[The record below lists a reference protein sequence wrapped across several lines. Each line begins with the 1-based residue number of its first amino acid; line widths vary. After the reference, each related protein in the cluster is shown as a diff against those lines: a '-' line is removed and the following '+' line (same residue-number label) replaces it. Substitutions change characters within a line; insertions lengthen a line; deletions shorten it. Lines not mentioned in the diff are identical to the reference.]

1 MDKQELI
8 DKINRNDLTEEQIS
22 EIVSILKGQMSEANL
37 LNKAEKLLS
46 NFFSAL
52 KDTLTPHK
60 SILWYRFGVLVV
72 IVGLIYGL
80 ALREP
85 ENSTQVWTIVGA
97 FIGFIFGQKSSF
109 LRF

>member
-8 DKINRNDLTEEQIS
+8 EKINKNELTEEQLS
-22 EIVSILKGQMSEANL
+22 EISSVLNGETTERHLI
-37 LNKAEKLLS
+37 NKAEKLIS
-46 NFFSAL
+46 DFL
-52 KDTLTPHK
+52 KNLKEIASPN
-60 SILWYRFGVLVV
+60 IWLLLYRFLTLAV
-72 IVGLIYGL
+72 IVALIYLL
-80 ALREP
+80 AIREP

>member
-8 DKINRNDLTEEQIS
+8 EKLNRNDLTQDQIS
-22 EIVSILKGQMSEANL
+22 EIENVLEGQMTERHL
-37 LNKAEKLLS
+37 FNKAEKLIS
-46 NFFSAL
+46 DFFSAL
-52 KDTLTPHK
+52 KETFTPHK
-60 SILWYRFGVLVV
+60 SLLWYRFGVLAV
-72 IVGLIYGL
+72 IVALIYGL
-80 ALREP
+80 ACREP